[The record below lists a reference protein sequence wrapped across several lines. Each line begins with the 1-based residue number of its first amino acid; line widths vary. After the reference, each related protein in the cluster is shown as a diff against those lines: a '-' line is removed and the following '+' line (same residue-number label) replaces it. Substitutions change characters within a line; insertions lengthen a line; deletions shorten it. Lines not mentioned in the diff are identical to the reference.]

1 MMKKIITLIIAMFLS
16 IGTIAEA
23 KGLEFEGVVGM
34 NVANLDAA
42 AASSRIGFHL
52 GVRGTYAFS
61 SPTSGLYANGAA
73 LLSLKGA
80 KVAGFTFNPYYIE
93 IPVHMGYKYGIT
105 SNVAI
110 FGEFGPYFGIGVFGT
125 TEGEDVFGDVIGY
138 NRFDMGLGLR
148 AGFEFN
154 QKFNVSLGYDFGLT
168 DVADDASI
176 KNRNFTI
183 SVGYKF

>member
-1 MMKKIITLIIAMFLS
+1 MKKFITLFIAMFLS
-16 IGTIAEA
+16 IGTITEA
-23 KGLEFEGVVGM
+23 KGLDLEGVVGM

-42 AASSRIGFHL
+42 AASSRIGFHVGL
-52 GVRGTYAFS
+52 RGTYAFS
-61 SPTSGLYANGAA
+61 SPASGLYANGAA

-80 KVAGFTFNPYYIE
+80 KVLGITFNPYYIE
-93 IPVHMGYKYGIT
+93 IPVHIGYKYGIT
-105 SNVAI
+105 NNVAM

-138 NRFDMGLGLR
+138 NRFDVGLGIR

-154 QKFNVSLGYDFGLT
+154 QKFNVSLGYDFGLA
-168 DVADDASI
+168 DVADDASL

-183 SVGYKF
+183 SLGYKF